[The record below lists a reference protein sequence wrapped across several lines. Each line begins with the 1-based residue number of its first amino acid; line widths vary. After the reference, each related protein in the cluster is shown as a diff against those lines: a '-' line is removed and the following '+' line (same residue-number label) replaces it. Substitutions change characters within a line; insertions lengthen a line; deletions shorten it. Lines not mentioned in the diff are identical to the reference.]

1 MVIYAQRDFSEKK
14 LRNPGLQDEK
24 DLFRFFLQFS
34 LIPIFAAFI
43 CQAHK
48 LGDWLGRKVD
58 WFIWQLSGIVHLRR
72 WVNPSTRIP
81 EQKNDFYYWMNG
93 LSAVPVKVG

>member
-1 MVIYAQRDFSEKK
+1 MLLFGNSTRKPHENEKK
-14 LRNPGLQDEK
+14 ILRERGPK
-24 DLFRFFLQFS
+24 RFICSFLQFS

-58 WFIWQLSGIVHLRR
+58 
-72 WVNPSTRIP
+72 
-81 EQKNDFYYWMNG
+81 
-93 LSAVPVKVG
+93 